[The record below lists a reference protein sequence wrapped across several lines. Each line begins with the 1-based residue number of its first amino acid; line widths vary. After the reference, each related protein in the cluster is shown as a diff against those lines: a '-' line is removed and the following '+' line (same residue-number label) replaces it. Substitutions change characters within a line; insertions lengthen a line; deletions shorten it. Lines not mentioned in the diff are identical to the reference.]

1 MLVDIRAKQKLII
14 ESNDAGEKARFTE
27 GCFSN
32 TEFLPVVMPRCFET
46 SAKATWNIERRSY
59 FKEAKKKYSVKHCK
73 TISQQLANLC
83 KGYVAPVSRMN

>member
-14 ESNDAGEKARFTE
+14 ESDDAGEKARFTE

-32 TEFLPVVMPRCFET
+32 TEFLPIVMLCCFEI
-46 SAKATWNIERRSY
+46 SAEATWNTERRSY
-59 FKEAKKKYSVKHCK
+59 FKEAKRKYSVKQCK
-73 TISQQLANLC
+73 PMLQQLASLC

>member
-32 TEFLPVVMPRCFET
+32 TECLPIVMLCCFEI
-46 SAKATWNIERRSY
+46 SAEATWNTERRSY
-59 FKEAKKKYSVKHCK
+59 FKEAKKKYSVKQCK
-73 TISQQLANLC
+73 PMLQQLANLC
-83 KGYVAPVSRMN
+83 KGYVAPVSY